1 MCCSHVTPG
10 KEAYFFWHVQ
20 AVALGAAIQAGL
32 YEGSVSGLMVID
44 IWQASLL
51 RALATKRL
59 KDDSEL
65 AQEVLGNDLPDET
78 AADNLDDDFD
88 DNDLDDKHEE
98 LT

>member
-1 MCCSHVTPG
+1 M
-10 KEAYFFWHVQ
+10 Q

-32 YEGSVSGLMVID
+32 YEGSVSGLMVMD

-59 KDDSEL
+59 KDDREL
-65 AQEVLGNDLPDET
+65 AQEVLGDDLPDET
-78 AADNLDDDFD
+78 AAGPDDDFND
-88 DNDLDDKHEE
+88 DDLDDEHEE